1 MEPLTPAPPSPADD
15 RAADRCSGTWFGGRV
30 VFGLVLFLFGGL
42 LLLDGFGWIDADRW
56 FYLWAL
62 FPIAIGV
69 TKIVQPRREGDRF
82 VGALLIFIFGAILLR
97 NMGWLDFR
105 VGRHLIVPG
114 VLLLIGI
121 RLMTTP
127 RRAWRRRDRYARG
140 FGTTSTSGDEINTFA
155 MLGSSRVSNTS
166 ASFHG
171 GQASAVL
178 GACEIDLRS
187 ASMPEGSEAVLDVFA
202 MWGGIDILVPESWT
216 VVVSGTPIL
225 ASFEDQR
232 QAPAAP
238 TGRLVV
244 KGFALMGGVEI
255 KNQRKRDF

>member
-1 MEPLTPAPPSPADD
+1 MEPLSLPPPPTDN
-15 RAADRCSGTWFGGRV
+15 RVDRCSGSWFGGRV
-30 VFGLVLFLFGGL
+30 VFGLVLALFGGL
-42 LLLDGFGWIDADRW
+42 LLLDRFGWIDADRW

-69 TKIVQPRREGDRF
+69 TKIVQPRRDGDRF
-82 VGALLIFIFGAILLR
+82 VGALLIFIFSVILLR
-97 NMGWLDFR
+97 NLGWLDYR
-105 VGRHLIVPG
+105 LDGRLILPG
-114 VLLLIGI
+114 VLLLVGI

-127 RRAWRRRDRYARG
+127 RRSWRRRDRYLREP
-140 FGTTSTSGDEINTFA
+140 GTTSSSGDEINTFA

-166 ASFHG
+166 SSFHG

-178 GACEIDLRS
+178 GACEIDLRG
-187 ASMPEGSEAVLDVFA
+187 ASMPAGNEAVLDVFT
-202 MWGGIDILVPESWT
+202 MWGGIDILVPESWA
-216 VVVSGTPIL
+216 VVVFGTPIL

-238 TGRLVV
+238 NGRLIV

>member
-1 MEPLTPAPPSPADD
+1 MEPITTTPSED
-15 RAADRCSGTWFGGRV
+15 RAATRCSGSWFGGRV

-42 LLLDGFGWIDADRW
+42 LLLDRFGWIDADRW

-97 NMGWLDFR
+97 NLGWLDFR
-105 VGRHLIVPG
+105 VDGRLILPG
-114 VLLLIGI
+114 VLLLVGI

-140 FGTTSTSGDEINTFA
+140 SGMAPSSGDEINTFA
-155 MLGSSRVSNTS
+155 MLGSSRVNNTS
-166 ASFHG
+166 TSFHG
-171 GQASAVL
+171 GQASAML
-178 GACEIDLRS
+178 GACEIDLRG

-202 MWGGIDILVPESWT
+202 FWGGIDILVPESWA
-216 VVVSGTPIL
+216 VVVSGMPIL
-225 ASFEDQR
+225 GSFEDQR
-232 QAPAAP
+232 QAPGTP